1 MKYEEIIAKLTD
13 EQKLSLA
20 ASLKSLADPAFA
32 EAGIPALRY
41 IGPHRANARCG
52 YVLPSYAA
60 MANSWNAGLIYGAT
74 AMLAA
79 QAHADGVNF
88 MFTPQLRLRSDPYE
102 RGMTE
107 DPYLGDVYAHAAADA
122 IKSCGVLP
130 CLTGCGLSER
140 DAAFLDKEVNPR
152 ALHEYFLRPFSSY
165 ASGENP
171 AVAAPFTQLGGSY
184 RNVNKNIIGGYLRK
198 SAPNGFVVCTKADK
212 EAGAACLAAG
222 ELLWSGDL
230 TLLREAYEN
239 FKQLK
244 EAVYRGE
251 SSPEELEAACAAG
264 TALDES
270 VLNEAADR
278 AIGLAF
284 LCEQFAANGRAEFP
298 QDLSYAASLESIV
311 LLKNKGVLPLKAG
324 SRVAVI
330 GRIGT
335 PYGATTETM
344 FAETLARGDRCA
356 VIGAAAGYDLAGD
369 RSDDLL
375 DQACLCADGADTV
388 VLFLGTDAQREE
400 KMIVEGKVRLPANQL
415 ALLSALRER
424 GKKVIAVLAGGL
436 TTDMSFDAKAD
447 ALLLAPVDGIRCAE
461 ALAAVLTG
469 EVSPSGRLAV
479 TCYDDPDGYFATLR
493 SNKDAGK
500 NKVGVFIGYRNY
512 DTARL
517 KMRYP
522 FGFGLSYTAFE
533 YSRLEVKGNT
543 VSFVVRN
550 TGRCA
555 GSEVAQVYVGK
566 TAPALPRPRREL
578 KAFAK
583 IELKPGE
590 SRKISLAVDPASLS
604 VFAGGGYT
612 VEGGEY
618 TVAVGASV
626 SDIRLTGTMQLAG
639 AKLPRSSER
648 MSDYLQTYSN
658 VLSGGYTLG
667 DVKSAGKKGKKLSY
681 TGLTLLFVFAVAAVA
696 IAVLD
701 LVGLLSVWHLGYELL
716 GFGVAVVG
724 AVLGLILFLAGRAS
738 RKKAERKAVTVA
750 RENTA
755 DKTVHPA
762 LPYEKLFDDLF
773 AEDRTAEKERSAPK
787 AGADTDALRY
797 YDPSYKLPLACQ
809 RLETFAAERGIVL
822 GARDA
827 MKIFASFS
835 ASRLVL
841 VRSKTAAYM
850 PKLLAV
856 LSEFFGTAL
865 YADEYTGYA
874 HAQDLLF
881 RAGEEGFAEK
891 TNVARALF
899 DAPSN
904 PRAVHIAALGGVP
917 AEDIAAFF
925 MPFSR
930 YVNYPGEG
938 NTVTLRDS
946 GMAENSFR
954 ITPNVWFVFVL
965 KEDTDLLQT
974 DSYIANIASLLDLD
988 VSVTE
993 EAENKR
999 ETDVF
1004 GYYQLLGLARA
1015 ARDGY
1020 ALDEDKDWKKIDRL
1034 EAYVKKHADFDIDNK
1049 SWTRM
1054 EKYASVCLACGGE
1067 EEDALDCTLAAKLLL
1082 PVLIAGGKAEEG
1094 VSGVLGAFDAIFG
1107 DGNIPE
1113 SKRIVSAL
1121 GYTDAA

>member
-130 CLTGCGLSER
+130 CLTGCGLGER

-809 RLETFAAERGIVL
+809 RLEASAAERGIVL

-999 ETDVF
+999 EADVF

>member
-130 CLTGCGLSER
+130 CLTGCGLGER
-140 DAAFLDKEVNPR
+140 DTAFLDKEVNPR

-809 RLETFAAERGIVL
+809 RLEAFAAERGIVL

-999 ETDVF
+999 EADVF